1 MKKKSYNE
9 RYNIRKAY
17 SGHYKSPEKLLE
29 SASGGAA
36 SALSER
42 FLKDGGVVF
51 GVRYSDDFRRAEYCC
66 VTDAEDLPRLKG
78 SKYISSD
85 KYMQYEGRRVLVHVL
100 AGEFLA
106 QGRNV
111 LFFGLGC
118 DISALKFCLSS
129 RQISDAGLYTVDLI
143 CHGPTFPEI
152 HLAFIEKLEK
162 KYKAEITGFSVRY
175 KKKGW
180 APPWLHAEFENGRVF
195 EQLFYATDYGYVFQ
209 NYVRSACLD
218 CRFKG
223 KDHLADLTIGDH
235 WGLSEEAESYNENGV
250 SIIFTRTE
258 KGEQLLD
265 SLDPE
270 VFAVTETDPRQALIN
285 NCMFY
290 KNRIVGDSFDR
301 EKFKKDFEEKGLHY
315 AVVKQRGRWKML
327 WRSFRGLIGR
337 VLPEPLKKIIKNILP
352 QN

>member
-111 LFFGLGC
+111 LFL
-118 DISALKFCLSS
+118 DW
-129 RQISDAGLYTVDLI
+129 DAI
-143 CHGPTFPEI
+143 F
-152 HLAFIEKLEK
+152 
-162 KYKAEITGFSVRY
+162 
-175 KKKGW
+175 
-180 APPWLHAEFENGRVF
+180 LH
-195 EQLFYATDYGYVFQ
+195 
-209 NYVRSACLD
+209 
-218 CRFKG
+218 
-223 KDHLADLTIGDH
+223 
-235 WGLSEEAESYNENGV
+235 
-250 SIIFTRTE
+250 
-258 KGEQLLD
+258 
-265 SLDPE
+265 
-270 VFAVTETDPRQALIN
+270 
-285 NCMFY
+285 
-290 KNRIVGDSFDR
+290 
-301 EKFKKDFEEKGLHY
+301 
-315 AVVKQRGRWKML
+315 
-327 WRSFRGLIGR
+327 
-337 VLPEPLKKIIKNILP
+337 
-352 QN
+352 